1 MLSSG
6 IPEGP
11 RFVYRAQPIT
21 SRLSLP
27 FNQQKSAERL
37 LYTKLPLG
45 IYKRYWKNKRFSF
58 SEQTVINH
66 CVRFWSPS
74 SRYLKFRWRNKI

>member
-21 SRLSLP
+21 SWLSLP

-45 IYKRYWKNKRFSF
+45 I
-58 SEQTVINH
+58 
-66 CVRFWSPS
+66 
-74 SRYLKFRWRNKI
+74 KILEKQKIFIQWATS